1 MRLNLGLLQANIS
14 WLGKKRGQSYHCILD
29 LFSHLKLPVF
39 DGMVD
44 ALENTNKIKGKNL
57 AKTQN
62 DEAKEQSR
70 KLEHRNN
77 RRGSCEAAGSILNMP
92 TAVMNIQLKKK
103 AFLALQVY
111 KSLQGNVNVV
121 LWSIKASGTQ

>member
-1 MRLNLGLLQANIS
+1 
-14 WLGKKRGQSYHCILD
+14 
-29 LFSHLKLPVF
+29 
-39 DGMVD
+39 MVD
-44 ALENTNKIKGKNL
+44 ALENTNKIKGKTL

-77 RRGSCEAAGSILNMP
+77 RRGSCEAAGSILNIP
-92 TAVMNIQLKKK
+92 TAAMNIQLKKK
-103 AFLALQVY
+103 TFLALQVY

-121 LWSIKASGTQ
+121 LRNVKASGTQ

>member
-1 MRLNLGLLQANIS
+1 MRTNLGPLQANIG
-14 WLGKKRGQSYHCILD
+14 WLVKKRGQSYHWILD

-44 ALENTNKIKGKNL
+44 ALEKTNKIKAKNL

-62 DEAKEQSR
+62 EEAKEQRR

-77 RRGSCEAAGSILNMP
+77 RRGSCEAAGSILNM
-92 TAVMNIQLKKK
+92 I
-103 AFLALQVY
+103 F
-111 KSLQGNVNVV
+111 S
-121 LWSIKASGTQ
+121 

>member
-1 MRLNLGLLQANIS
+1 
-14 WLGKKRGQSYHCILD
+14 
-29 LFSHLKLPVF
+29 
-39 DGMVD
+39 MVD
-44 ALENTNKIKGKNL
+44 ALEKTNKIKAKKL

-62 DEAKEQSR
+62 EEAKEQRR

-77 RRGSCEAAGSILNMP
+77 RRGSCEAAGSVLNML
-92 TAVMNIQLKKK
+92 TAAMNIQLKKK

-121 LWSIKASGTQ
+121 LWNIKASGTQ

>member
-1 MRLNLGLLQANIS
+1 
-14 WLGKKRGQSYHCILD
+14 
-29 LFSHLKLPVF
+29 
-39 DGMVD
+39 MVD
-44 ALENTNKIKGKNL
+44 ALEKTNKIKAKNL

-62 DEAKEQSR
+62 EEAKEQRR

-121 LWSIKASGTQ
+121 LWNIKASGTQ